1 VLGLVVVVKVLRR
14 IEKWSCV
21 AEEMSN
27 LPLFCGLFFQT
38 EEGDEMIIIP
48 INPCA
53 CYLLA

>member
-1 VLGLVVVVKVLRR
+1 MD
-14 IEKWSCV
+14 WSCV